1 MSRLEA
7 WLAYGCLVMVCCTI
21 GLCGYSEAQSKD
33 SLTPV
38 YTENGTIDYIVI
50 NGVEHQV
57 LPTLSMDML
66 LDDLDTKTKQI
77 ELRDQQIAS
86 YQRISER
93 QKADLEMCRI
103 DRNKAYSQLDLCLAK
118 ETPFY
123 QTNEF
128 SFMGGYLACAASYA
142 VWSATK

>member
-1 MSRLEA
+1 
-7 WLAYGCLVMVCCTI
+7 
-21 GLCGYSEAQSKD
+21 
-33 SLTPV
+33 
-38 YTENGTIDYIVI
+38 
-50 NGVEHQV
+50 
-57 LPTLSMDML
+57 MDML